1 MKFRLLGALAAAA
14 LAATALS
21 ACDSKV
27 GTAAFVGDDR
37 ITEST
42 VSGYLTPQAVPFT
55 TSTGATI
62 VPRSAVLQTLVQRK
76 LFDRALQDHGGP
88 ATPSELAEG
97 RAAILQGST
106 EQEQT
111 AQLVKDGF
119 KSDFVPVY
127 LDTFSLEYVLA
138 KRLNASSS
146 AEILTA
152 MQKLG
157 VPVTV
162 NGRYGAW
169 DAKTLS
175 LGKPPTPSFLTLPS
189 ATAAAAG

>member
-1 MKFRLLGALAAAA
+1 MKFRLLGAVVAAA

-27 GTAAFVGDDR
+27 GTAAYVGGDR

-62 VPRSAVLQTLVQRK
+62 VPRSAVLQTLIQAK

-127 LDTFSLEYVLA
+127 LDSFSREYVLA

-146 AEILTA
+146 AEILA
-152 MQKLG
+152 AVQKLG

-175 LGKPPTPSFLTLPS
+175 LGEPPTPSFLTLPS